1 MKSENEDITEFLEDQ
16 SYRVIKIA
24 IPVIV
29 TLIFDVILTR
39 VIENTHGSTSYDRS
53 FSQTMV
59 YQNMGIDTAT
69 SIYLALGLIGGII
82 IVTAILLLCY
92 YHGCTKVIYVWMI
105 IAVTLILS
113 YYVYQTFSQ
122 IPAVLNIPTDY
133 LSGAIFILNLVVV
146 GNMSI
151 FWRAPQIVTQ
161 IILIFISVLIA
172 IVFLSLPDWTVW
184 ILLAL
189 LVIYDCCVVLCPFG
203 LLNMLIKK
211 SEERG
216 DEIPALVYASAAY
229 HMPESNDSEESN
241 EESESELSEYSN
253 DSQSTSSSS
262 SSSLSPRSTQSNHD
276 EGSHN
281 ETEHQTLNVPHLV
294 PQPPEESFVL
304 PPPPKKERDGV
315 RLGLGDFCFYGIL
328 ITRAARQG
336 WDLTILCIFAVIL
349 GLSLTLLILAWLK
362 RPLPA
367 LPLSL
372 ILGIIF
378 FMIGALTFRR
388 FDANLNSLL
397 LAF

>member
-1 MKSENEDITEFLEDQ
+1 MKTDKEDPTEYLEDQ

-24 IPVIV
+24 IPVII
-29 TLIFDVILTR
+29 TLILDVILTR

-59 YQNMGIDTAT
+59 SNNLGLDTAT

-82 IVTAILLLCY
+82 VVTAILLLCY

-184 ILLAL
+184 VLLAL

-229 HMPESNDSEESN
+229 HMPEHNESD
-241 EESESELSEYSN
+241 ESDESQESES
-253 DSQSTSSSS
+253 QPSSSS
-262 SSSLSPRSTQSNHD
+262 SSSSRSSAQNNESHRDETQ
-276 EGSHN
+276 N
-281 ETEHQTLNVPHLV
+281 EEHQNLNVPHIV

-372 ILGIIF
+372 ILGIVF

-388 FDANLNSLL
+388 FDANLNNLL